1 MKNLERKLPPPI
13 VFIALGLIIKFIG
26 DEFGN
31 LSLQVPLAPIV
42 LCICLIVSMLIGF
55 AGVYEFRKANTTI
68 NPINVEQASMVVDS
82 GIFAHTRNPMYLSMF
97 ILLFGFAYWQ
107 QNILSMLIAFSFVLY
122 INRFQIEPEE
132 NALEGLFGATY
143 LDYKQRVRR
152 WL

>member
-1 MKNLERKLPPPI
+1 MKNLERKLPPPL
-13 VFIALGLIIKFIG
+13 VFIILGLIIKFIG

-82 GIFAHTRNPMYLSMF
+82 GIFAHTRNPSPSV
-97 ILLFGFAYWQ
+97 A
-107 QNILSMLIAFSFVLY
+107 
-122 INRFQIEPEE
+122 
-132 NALEGLFGATY
+132 
-143 LDYKQRVRR
+143 
-152 WL
+152 